1 MAEYQGREVE
11 LDNPFR
17 LPKGSDKKFGV
28 YVKNKK
34 GNVVKVEFG
43 DPNMEI
49 KRDDPERLKNF
60 RARHNCDQKKDKT
73 KAGYWS
79 CKFWEK
85 GKSVSDLLK
94 DEKEGCGCGCNSCM
108 NEDKHNKKDMDP
120 RKHVAMSKKNP
131 GMYCV
136 FNAKGEEVKLFKK
149 KSDAE
154 EYAIKNHDMLM
165 KEQKVRTQVEF
176 DSLKDAIKSVKF
188 HPTRDKGREVA
199 IYLIPA
205 SKRTMRTSAERP
217 SGKQV
222 GSVDFLK
229 GGIYTPVTLPN
240 GPFEKI
246 LKAKGA
252 KRVATVKNVDG
263 KTKVFKEQKLKATPQ
278 KKFRGR
284 SPGVK
289 KTTGHSLRFK
299 VTSKLAQ
306 KMQEILS
313 GEDKAEL
320 KRYNRLVT
328 STDIDGDEVVLTFGS
343 SGARTKVT
351 QMLKESQVNETRYPN
366 AVAAMRELKESHRNL
381 DVEYSRGTLFVE
393 SSSLTIDT
401 TTTRNVVANIV
412 KRIFERNGV
421 DGVKVVFE
429 DFRLE
434 DLQLAQARSKFFNE
448 KKNPKDTKYYT
459 KTGKIKKS
467 PEDKETGLPKKYVSR
482 MTKADA
488 KQKAAEI
495 KARKK
500 FGKDDPR
507 RYEPTD
513 VDKKYAGTGQK
524 SKHTKKY
531 EKMFGKKGSK

>member
-229 GGIYTPVTLPN
+229 GGVYTPVTLPN

-343 SGARTKVT
+343 AGARTKVT
-351 QMLKESQVNETRYPN
+351 QMLKENVDVSV
-366 AVAAMRELKESHRNL
+366 KER
-381 DVEYSRGTLFVE
+381 
-393 SSSLTIDT
+393 
-401 TTTRNVVANIV
+401 
-412 KRIFERNGV
+412 
-421 DGVKVVFE
+421 
-429 DFRLE
+429 
-434 DLQLAQARSKFFNE
+434 FFSE

-459 KTGKIKKS
+459 KSGKIKKS

-488 KQKAAEI
+488 QQKAAEI

-500 FGKDDPR
+500 YGKDDPR
-507 RYEPTD
+507 RYKPTD
-513 VDKKYAGTGQK
+513 VDKKYAGTSQK
-524 SKHTKKY
+524 SKHTKNY

>member
-1 MAEYQGREVE
+1 MAEYQGKEVE

-176 DSLKDAIKSVKF
+176 DSLKDAMKSVKF

-199 IYLIPA
+199 IY
-205 SKRTMRTSAERP
+205 KMKDGT
-217 SGKQV
+217 
-222 GSVDFLK
+222 
-229 GGIYTPVTLPN
+229 YTPVTLPN
-240 GPFEKI
+240 GPFERI

-263 KTKVFKEQKLKATPQ
+263 KTKVFKEQKLRQ
-278 KKFRGR
+278 
-284 SPGVK
+284 
-289 KTTGHSLRFK
+289 
-299 VTSKLAQ
+299 
-306 KMQEILS
+306 I
-313 GEDKAEL
+313 
-320 KRYNRLVT
+320 
-328 STDIDGDEVVLTFGS
+328 
-343 SGARTKVT
+343 
-351 QMLKESQVNETRYPN
+351 
-366 AVAAMRELKESHRNL
+366 
-381 DVEYSRGTLFVE
+381 
-393 SSSLTIDT
+393 
-401 TTTRNVVANIV
+401 
-412 KRIFERNGV
+412 
-421 DGVKVVFE
+421 
-429 DFRLE
+429 
-434 DLQLAQARSKFFNE
+434 
-448 KKNPKDTKYYT
+448 
-459 KTGKIKKS
+459 
-467 PEDKETGLPKKYVSR
+467 
-482 MTKADA
+482 
-488 KQKAAEI
+488 
-495 KARKK
+495 
-500 FGKDDPR
+500 
-507 RYEPTD
+507 
-513 VDKKYAGTGQK
+513 
-524 SKHTKKY
+524 
-531 EKMFGKKGSK
+531 

>member
-1 MAEYQGREVE
+1 MAEYQGKEVE

-108 NEDKHNKKDMDP
+108 
-120 RKHVAMSKKNP
+120 
-131 GMYCV
+131 
-136 FNAKGEEVKLFKK
+136 
-149 KSDAE
+149 
-154 EYAIKNHDMLM
+154 
-165 KEQKVRTQVEF
+165 KEQKIRTQVEF
-176 DSLKDAIKSVKF
+176 DTLNDAIKSVKF

-199 IYLIPA
+199 IY
-205 SKRTMRTSAERP
+205 KMKDGT
-217 SGKQV
+217 
-222 GSVDFLK
+222 F
-229 GGIYTPVTLPN
+229 TPVTLPN

-252 KRVATVKNVDG
+252 KRVAKVKNVDG

-343 SGARTKVT
+343 AGARTKVT
-351 QMLKESQVNETRYPN
+351 QMLKENVDVSV
-366 AVAAMRELKESHRNL
+366 KER
-381 DVEYSRGTLFVE
+381 
-393 SSSLTIDT
+393 
-401 TTTRNVVANIV
+401 
-412 KRIFERNGV
+412 
-421 DGVKVVFE
+421 
-429 DFRLE
+429 
-434 DLQLAQARSKFFNE
+434 FFAE

-482 MTKADA
+482 MTTADA

-500 FGKDDPR
+500 YGKDDPR
-507 RYEPTD
+507 RYKPTN
-513 VDKKYAGTGQK
+513 VDKKYAGTSQK

>member
-1 MAEYQGREVE
+1 MAEYQGKEVE

-108 NEDKHNKKDMDP
+108 
-120 RKHVAMSKKNP
+120 
-131 GMYCV
+131 
-136 FNAKGEEVKLFKK
+136 
-149 KSDAE
+149 
-154 EYAIKNHDMLM
+154 
-165 KEQKVRTQVEF
+165 KEQKIRTQVEF

-229 GGIYTPVTLPN
+229 GGVYTPVTLPN

-263 KTKVFKEQKLKATPQ
+263 KTKVFREQKLKATPQ

-299 VTSKLAQ
+299 VISKLAQ

-343 SGARTKVT
+343 AGARKKVT
-351 QMLKESQVNETRYPN
+351 QMLKESQVIETRYPN
-366 AVAAMRELKESHRNL
+366 AAAALRELKESNRNL
-381 DVEYSRGTLFVE
+381 DIEYDNGTLFVE
-393 SSSLTIDT
+393 TSSLPRDIKTLRT
-401 TTTRNVVANIV
+401 AIV
-412 KRIFERNGV
+412 NNATRIFERNGV
-421 DGVKVVFE
+421 NGVKVVFE

-434 DLQLAQARSKFFNE
+434 NLQLAQARSKFFNE

-459 KTGKIKKS
+459 KSGKIKKS

-524 SKHTKKY
+524 SKHTQKY

>member
-1 MAEYQGREVE
+1 MAEYQGKEVE

-108 NEDKHNKKDMDP
+108 
-120 RKHVAMSKKNP
+120 
-131 GMYCV
+131 
-136 FNAKGEEVKLFKK
+136 
-149 KSDAE
+149 
-154 EYAIKNHDMLM
+154 
-165 KEQKVRTQVEF
+165 KEQKIRTQVEF
-176 DSLKDAIKSVKF
+176 DTLNDAIKSVKF

-199 IYLIPA
+199 IY
-205 SKRTMRTSAERP
+205 KMKDGT
-217 SGKQV
+217 
-222 GSVDFLK
+222 F
-229 GGIYTPVTLPN
+229 TPVTLPN

-343 SGARTKVT
+343 AGARTKVT
-351 QMLKESQVNETRYPN
+351 QMLKESQMNETRYPN

-401 TTTRNVVANIV
+401 TTTRNVVANTV

-434 DLQLAQARSKFFNE
+434 DLQLAQSRSRFFAE

-459 KTGKIKKS
+459 KSGKIKKS